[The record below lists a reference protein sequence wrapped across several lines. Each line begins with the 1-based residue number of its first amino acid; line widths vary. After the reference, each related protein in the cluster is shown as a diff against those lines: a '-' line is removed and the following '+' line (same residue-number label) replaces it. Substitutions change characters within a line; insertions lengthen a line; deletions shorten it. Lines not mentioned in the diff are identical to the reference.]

1 MVSMYEIEMLIL
13 TNGMVV
19 RTGHDFQDIGR
30 VTRILSPPDADRSSY
45 QVLFGDSDMVSY
57 INELFVVTA
66 IMDNQPKE
74 HTHY

>member
-1 MVSMYEIEMLIL
+1 MVMMYEVEALIL

-19 RTGHDFQDIGR
+19 RIGQDFQGIGH
-30 VTRILSPPDADRSSY
+30 VTRILSPPDDDRNSY
-45 QVLFGDSDMVSY
+45 QVLIGDDKMVSY

-74 HTHY
+74 HSHY